1 MSETH
6 DEKEIRRYIPTDGT
20 DIGDDF
26 DLEDYDDEEEGVYIP
41 TESVI
46 KQIFY
51 GDKNYFDE
59 AAKIMTEWY
68 KDRVEVSGDSHFKSE
83 KDFIKNGYLDLIDLL
98 DEQWDTDKIR
108 IAWLAIDG
116 TDIDD
121 DADEEKDQL
130 LGVILKMKRRISKI
144 KSKLE

>member
-6 DEKEIRRYIPTDGT
+6 DE
-20 DIGDDF
+20 
-26 DLEDYDDEEEGVYIP
+26 EEAVYIP
-41 TESVI
+41 TESAI

-59 AAKIMTEWY
+59 AAKIIAEWY
-68 KDRVEVSGDSHFKSE
+68 KDRVEISGDSHFKSE
-83 KDFIKNGYLDLIDLL
+83 EDFIKNGFPDLVDLL
-98 DEQWDTDKIR
+98 YEQWDTDKIR

-121 DADEEKDQL
+121 DSDEEKDL
-130 LGVILKMKRRISKI
+130 LADVMFKVKRRISKI

>member
-1 MSETH
+1 M
-6 DEKEIRRYIPTDGT
+6 
-20 DIGDDF
+20 
-26 DLEDYDDEEEGVYIP
+26 
-41 TESVI
+41 I

-59 AAKIMTEWY
+59 AAKIMAEWY
-68 KDRVEVSGDSHFKSE
+68 KDRVEVSGNSHFKSE